1 MFCLPLSCNLL
12 TLNFLNYT
20 MPLLTLTSDIGQH
33 DFLAGAIKGQL
44 LQVTSLFTIVDITHQ
59 LSPFNYPQAAYVC
72 RNAIKNFPTGTCHL
86 ILVNLFDE
94 KPEHMLL
101 AEHKGHFI
109 GCADNGLL
117 TMILE
122 ELPQK
127 VVALPL
133 DKNEQKNSIYCTT
146 IFAKAF
152 NEVLAGKP
160 LEDIGNAA
168 VSIQVKN
175 PLRPLL
181 GNNWME
187 GQIIF
192 IDNFENV
199 IVNITR
205 EEFEE
210 QRKGRSFKI
219 VFKRDEVIEKI
230 CDSYAD
236 AQEGEKLALFNSAA
250 YLEIAINK
258 GNAAGLFGLQG
269 YSEKQNQAQYQYLNN
284 RLFYQTVKVYFD

>member
-1 MFCLPLSCNLL
+1 
-12 TLNFLNYT
+12 
-20 MPLLTLTSDIGQH
+20 MPLLTLTSDIGQQ
-33 DFLAGAIKGQL
+33 DFLIGAVKGQL
-44 LQVTSLFTIVDITHQ
+44 LQSTTPFTLVDISHN

-72 RNAIKNFPTGTCHL
+72 RNAIKNFPAGTFHL

-101 AEHKGHFI
+101 AEHNGYFI

-122 ELPQK
+122 EIPQK
-127 VVALPL
+127 VVALSL
-133 DKNEQKNSIYCTT
+133 DKNQQKNTIYCTS

-152 NEVLAGKP
+152 TELHNGKLLEETGDAG
-160 LEDIGNAA
+160 I
-168 VSIQVKN
+168 SIQVKN
-175 PLRPLL
+175 PLRPML
-181 GNNWME
+181 GNDYIE

-199 IVNITR
+199 IVNINKD
-205 EEFEE
+205 EFEE

-219 VFKRDEVIEKI
+219 VFKRDEVIDKI
-230 CDSYAD
+230 SETYAD
-236 AQEGEKLALFNSAA
+236 VNEGEKLAMFNSAG

-258 GNAAGLFGLQG
+258 GNAAGLLGLQG
-269 YSEKQNQAQYQYLNN
+269 FSEKQLQHSQHMNN
-284 RLFYQTVKVYFD
+284 RLFYQTVKVYFE